1 MRKKGFT
8 LIELLTALAIGS
20 ILIATCYAIFGSN
33 IKVAKYA
40 YQNELD
46 YKESSVGFIYIDN
59 IIRSAYKI
67 ELIEDNGETNFKVYV
82 LNRESNQIS
91 SYNFLTGV
99 SDGIKYLYAY
109 IDNISNKSKG
119 KSKVRITRCE
129 NLYLYFDPSNKTV
142 KILLNKDKTE
152 IRYESLI
159 YVGEKL

>member
-8 LIELLTALAIGS
+8 LIELLTTLAIGS

-33 IKVAKYA
+33 IKVAKYT

-46 YKESSVGFIYIDN
+46 YKQASVGFTYIDN

-67 ELIEDNGETNFKVYV
+67 ELIEDNGESNFKVYV

-91 SYNFLTGV
+91 SYKFLTGI
-99 SDGIKYLYAY
+99 SGGTKYLYAY

-119 KSKVRITRCE
+119 KSKVRIARCE
-129 NLYLYFDPSNKTV
+129 DLYLYFDKSRKTV
-142 KILLNKDKTE
+142 KILLNKDRSY

-159 YVGEKL
+159 NVGEKL

>member
-8 LIELLTALAIGS
+8 LIELLTTLAIGS

-33 IKVAKYA
+33 IKVAKYT

-46 YKESSVGFIYIDN
+46 YKQASVGFTYIDN

-67 ELIEDNGETNFKVYV
+67 ELIEDNGESNFKVYV

-91 SYNFLTGV
+91 SYNFLTGI
-99 SDGIKYLYAY
+99 SGGTKYLYAY
-109 IDNISNKSKG
+109 IDNISNKSKD
-119 KSKVRITRCE
+119 KSKVRIARCE
-129 NLYLYFDPSNKTV
+129 DLYLYFDKSRKTV
-142 KILLNKDKTE
+142 KILLNKDRSY

-159 YVGEKL
+159 NVGEKL

>member
-8 LIELLTALAIGS
+8 LIELLTTLAIGS

-33 IKVAKYA
+33 IKVAKYT

-46 YKESSVGFIYIDN
+46 YNQASVGFTYIDN

-67 ELIEDNGETNFKVYV
+67 ELIEDNGVSNFKVYV

-91 SYNFLTGV
+91 SYNFLTGI
-99 SDGIKYLYAY
+99 SGGTKYLYAY

-119 KSKVRITRCE
+119 KSKVRIARCE
-129 NLYLYFDPSNKTV
+129 DLYLYFDKSRKTV
-142 KILLNKDKTE
+142 KILLNKDRSY

-159 YVGEKL
+159 NVGEKL